1 MFFVLHYL
9 LLCAALPT
17 RKDKL
22 LKSENLYEEREIQ
35 PLTLFKMCLWL
46 VWECIKVAK
55 VFIALI
61 FDLFNAWDGKF

>member
-1 MFFVLHYL
+1 MCRLYQ
-9 LLCAALPT
+9 

-22 LKSENLYEEREIQ
+22 LKSEIYMREIQ

-55 VFIALI
+55 VFMALI
-61 FDLFNAWDGKF
+61 FDFIYSLRWKILIRN